1 MGSNCMTSTSLG
13 CVYCC
18 QGCNASKLRN
28 TYTFLP
34 PPPSYAVEDV
44 PLNDPSGDCELGS
57 SGVKLVYNCEG
68 LRNFGVYQQA
78 ATQASVH
85 FVTTSTGARIPIV
98 WLRHHSTNGTS
109 SLQASDKKMQQ
120 PLVLLHSHGNATDI
134 GMMMGPYLELST
146 RLGVDVV
153 GVEYSGYG
161 LSSSCPSTDSVY
173 SDVEAAY
180 EYVVRQGVPAEHIVA
195 YGQSVGTGPSLGLA
209 AKRPLGGVILHS
221 PMLSGIKVI
230 DPDPYSSCRPSC
242 VFSCFD
248 FFPNDSRIKGLSC
261 PAFVIHGQNDD
272 IIPFYHGHRLSEIT
286 PRHHRWPGYFPR
298 GAGHN
303 DIVEL
308 DAGRYYSEISAFL
321 QSVVARVA
329 PGADLIPSRPVQIE
343 MSFLG
348 NAPSASRDNHVQ
360 SELSFS
366 EPIVGPEDGRY
377 HALRRGGGGAREIR
391 SS

>member
-1 MGSNCMTSTSLG
+1 MTSTSLG

-28 TYTFLP
+28 AFTFLP

-44 PLNDPSGDCELGS
+44 SLNDPGSDCPLGS
-57 SGVKLVYNCEG
+57 GGAKLVYNCEG

-78 ATQASVH
+78 AAQASVH
-85 FVTTSTGARIPIV
+85 FVTTGTGNRIPIV
-98 WLRHHSTNGTS
+98 WLRNNSSNGTC
-109 SLQASDKKMQQ
+109 SLQVSDRKMQ
-120 PLVLLHSHGNATDI
+120 PPFVLLHSHGNATDI
-134 GMMMGPYLELST
+134 GMMMGPYFELST

-161 LSSSCPSTDSVY
+161 LSSGCPSTESVY

-180 EYVVRQGVPAEHIVA
+180 DYVVRQGVPAERVVA
-195 YGQSVGTGPSLGLA
+195 YGQSVGTGPALGLA
-209 AKRPLGGVILHS
+209 ATRPLGGVILHS

-242 VFSCFD
+242 IFSCFD
-248 FFPNDSRIKGLSC
+248 FFPNDSRMKGLAC

-286 PRHHRWPGYFPR
+286 PRNQRWPGYFPR
-298 GAGHN
+298 AAGHN
-303 DIVEL
+303 DIVET
-308 DAGRYYSEISAFL
+308 DAGTYYSEIGAFL
-321 QSVVARVA
+321 QSVAARVA
-329 PGADLIPSRPVQIE
+329 PGVDLIPSRPVQVE

-348 NAPSASRDNHVQ
+348 NVPPVSRDNHIQ

-366 EPIVGPEDGRY
+366 EPTVGPEDGRY
-377 HALRRGGGGAREIR
+377 QALRRGSGGAREIR
-391 SS
+391 AS